1 MAIAQTI
8 RPMIPL
14 GRAGRLAVALL
25 VVSMLGGC
33 QIFGV
38 AAIVAKTI
46 DDARPRQVFAEY
58 PGLEG
63 KSYGL
68 LIAADMSIQAETP
81 GVVAEL
87 TSRIMQRLVQ
97 NNNKIKATAVLDP
110 ADAMLYQVRNPSWQF
125 VPGEELANDLGGLD
139 RIIIIEIDGFRLR
152 EPGNRYL
159 WDGEAIANV
168 TVTEIDRGYAIEQA
182 FSRTVRV
189 TFPDA
194 SGYSSEDLT
203 AVQVQSVLM
212 QRLSDRIAWLFYDH
226 EEPSDIRY

>member
-1 MAIAQTI
+1 MATTTTI
-8 RPMIPL
+8 RPALPL
-14 GRAGRLAVALL
+14 RWAGRLLVAALC
-25 VVSMLGGC
+25 VGMLGGC

-46 DDARPRQVFAEY
+46 DDARPKRVFAEY
-58 PGLEG
+58 TGLEG

-87 TSRIMQRLVQ
+87 TSRVMQRLVQ
-97 NNNKIKATAVLDP
+97 NNDKIKATAVLDP

-125 VPGEELANDLGGLD
+125 VPGEELASDLGGLD

-159 WDGEAIANV
+159 WDGESIANV
-168 TVTEIDRGYAIEQA
+168 TVTEIDRGFAIEQA
-182 FSRTVRV
+182 FSRTIRV
-189 TFPDA
+189 TFPDS
-194 SGYSSEDLT
+194 SGYSSEDLS
-203 AVQVQSVLM
+203 ALQVQSVLI
-212 QRLSDRIAWLFYDH
+212 QRLSDRIAWLFFDH